1 MIQFIKKYGKW
12 VILGILLFI
21 FAIIAHELLSASLI
35 NFDTTIYHSIIS
47 IKSSFWTFFFTF
59 ITSFASPIVIIIIS
73 LSLFVMFKNKKY
85 AWLSLGSLGLIFLI
99 NTALKYIFS
108 RPRPFEWML
117 VEETGYSFPSAH
129 AMIAMAF
136 YGLLIYLIW
145 QTQIDKNKKIF
156 LTVIMVTL
164 IILIGISRI
173 YLGVHYCTDIIGGF
187 TLSLSYLIIVTS
199 IIDYYW
205 NRNKQ

>member
-1 MIQFIKKYGKW
+1 MTIFLKNYGKW
-12 VILGILLFI
+12 IILGILLFI
-21 FAIIAHELLSASLI
+21 FAIVAHEVLDEPLLA
-35 NFDTTIYHSIIS
+35 FDTTIYHAVIS
-47 IKSSFWTFFFTF
+47 IKSSFWTSFFLFV
-59 ITSFASPIVIIIIS
+59 TSFASPIVIIIIS
-73 LSLFVMFKNKKY
+73 ALLFILFKNKKY
-85 AWLSLGSLGLIFLI
+85 AWLSLGSLSLIFII
-99 NTALKYIFS
+99 NTVLKYIFS

-117 VEETGYSFPSAH
+117 IEETGYSFPSAH

-145 QTQIDKNKKIF
+145 QTQISKKMKKI
-156 LTVIMVTL
+156 LTIVIAIL

-199 IIDYYW
+199 VIDYY
-205 NRNKQ
+205 RLKH